1 MVVLIFQAKKFFPY
15 GFGPGDRV
23 QILDAADSDDDED
36 EGGKYQVLECK
47 DISPWGGEGGG
58 ASSFFSFNTHQLP

>member
-1 MVVLIFQAKKFFPY
+1 MLVFQAKKFFPY

-47 DISPWGGEGGG
+47 DISPGEERGGEGGCY
-58 ASSFFSFNTHQLP
+58 SFFCFNIHQLP